1 MNVIASRSFTVEDQA
16 AFAAFSGDHNPMH
29 MDPVAARR
37 TQAGAPVVH
46 GVHTLLW
53 ALDQLA
59 ASGLPFTN
67 LATIAVQFS
76 RFVYLN
82 QAVTLTLPRR
92 DDRSATAELVRDGL
106 TLSTISL
113 RFGPRA
119 DKDLPPNLLEAPDTI
134 VADPLPNAPSLD
146 DIATLRGWMPPVS
159 APISAHA
166 IAPSLIEAIGLPR
179 VRGFGLLSRLVGM
192 ICPGMHSIFTG
203 IRVDLVS
210 RAPDRAGVGFAV
222 GVLDQRFRV
231 ARINV
236 AGDGLLGTITAA
248 VRWPPIETPSL
259 ATLAS
264 HVAPGRFAGS
274 SALVVGGSRGLGALT
289 AKLLAI
295 GGARVIVTYATGK
308 DDAASLATDLNGAF
322 GPDTCRTLQ
331 FDVLADLPPQLAS
344 LPHQVD
350 RLYYFA
356 TTQIYRPKRA
366 LFDPAR
372 FAEFNRVYVD
382 AFHALCVHLLEGG
395 RNLTAF
401 YPSTVF
407 VVDRPEQMTEYAM
420 SKAAGE
426 VLCADMA
433 RHLPGLKVVA
443 ERLPRMLTDQTAS
456 ITPVETADPLAVMLP
471 LIEAVQT

>member
-59 ASGLPFTN
+59 ASGLPVTN

-82 QAVTLTLPRR
+82 QTVTLTVTRR
-92 DDRSATAELVRDGL
+92 DERAVTAELVRDGL

-113 RFGPRA
+113 RFGPRT
-119 DKDLPPNLLEAPDTI
+119 DKDAPPNLLEAPDSI
-134 VADPLPNAPSLD
+134 VADPLPNVPTME

-159 APISAHA
+159 APSAAHA
-166 IAPSLIEAIGLPR
+166 IAPSLIEALGLPR
-179 VRGFGLLSRLVGM
+179 VRGIGLLSRLVGM
-192 ICPGMHSIFTG
+192 ICRGLHSIFTG
-203 IRVDLVS
+203 IRVDLVA
-210 RAPDRAGVGFAV
+210 RTPDRAGVGFSV

-248 VRWPPIETPSL
+248 VRWPPVETPSL

-264 HVAPGRFAGS
+264 HVAPGRFVGS

-289 AKLLAI
+289 AKILAI

-308 DDAASLATDLNGAF
+308 DDAAALATDLNGAF
-322 GPDTCRTLQ
+322 GPDTCHTMQL
-331 FDVLADLPPQLAS
+331 DVLADLPPQLKS

-382 AFHALCVHLLEGG
+382 AFHALCVHLLDGG

>member
-248 VRWPPIETPSL
+248 VRWPPVETPAL

-264 HVAPGRFAGS
+264 HVTPGRFAGS

-331 FDVLADLPPQLAS
+331 FDVLADLPPPTRVTAAS
-344 LPHQVD
+344 GRSAVLFRDDPDISAETGAVRPCPVCGIQPCICRCVSRAVRSSAGGRAKSH
-350 RLYYFA
+350 RLLSIHRVRRGSA
-356 TTQIYRPKRA
+356 RA
-366 LFDPAR
+366 DDGIRDVEGSGGGPVRRYGAPPAR
-372 FAEFNRVYVD
+372 PESRGGAVAAYADRSDGVD
-382 AFHALCVHLLEGG
+382 NAGRDGGSSGGHA
-395 RNLTAF
+395 A
-401 YPSTVF
+401 
-407 VVDRPEQMTEYAM
+407 VD
-420 SKAAGE
+420 
-426 VLCADMA
+426 
-433 RHLPGLKVVA
+433 
-443 ERLPRMLTDQTAS
+443 
-456 ITPVETADPLAVMLP
+456 
-471 LIEAVQT
+471 